1 MAFEFCCVVHFICYL
16 RQLLCMYFFFSQCS
30 VSVCCELHPCVVYLP
45 IASSP
50 KCADAQK
57 GPKKSMST
65 LSLSLNEPQT
75 SLFIHHVNIRFTY
88 ISQRYLDW
96 IYFSFLCFFPVFV
109 VLFCDGVCLWPCLFL
124 FSSLFLLLIVFYFVS
139 LLVLCDTFSIFHD
152 HSILC

>member
-30 VSVCCELHPCVVYLP
+30 VSVLWATSMCS
-45 IASSP
+45 ISS
-50 KCADAQK
+50 DRFVAQMCWCTK
-57 GPKKSMST
+57 GPKKEHVDSF
-65 LSLSLNEPQT
+65 SLSLNEPQT

-88 ISQRYLDW
+88 ILQRYLDW

-139 LLVLCDTFSIFHD
+139 LLVLCDTISIFHD